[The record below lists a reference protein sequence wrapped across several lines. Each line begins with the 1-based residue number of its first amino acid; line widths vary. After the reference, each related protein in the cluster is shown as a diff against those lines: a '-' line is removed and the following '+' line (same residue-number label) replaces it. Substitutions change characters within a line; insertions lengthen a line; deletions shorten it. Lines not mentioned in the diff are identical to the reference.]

1 LGIYMLDSPKPLNG
15 GWLAYIRFPLHG
27 CPRIKNVFGIAPSP
41 ASVNVPKSLHH
52 STRGTSGFVLIQ
64 FVSRIMSSSVIDR
77 SLTRSSRCP
86 RTAFGNFVQS
96 IYGTGQSLYST
107 PNTSFS
113 ICFHWRCDVLVSPSL
128 WKLRIICRSFR
139 SLASPTRSTNASPD

>member
-1 LGIYMLDSPKPLNG
+1 MLDSSKPLHG
-15 GWLAYIRFPLHG
+15 RRPAYIRFPLHG
-27 CPRIKNVFGIAPSP
+27 CPLIKNVFGIAPSP

-86 RTAFGNFVQS
+86 RTAFVILS
-96 IYGTGQSLYST
+96 SRYTA
-107 PNTSFS
+107 
-113 ICFHWRCDVLVSPSL
+113 RVS
-128 WKLRIICRSFR
+128 RY
-139 SLASPTRSTNASPD
+139 TRSEERRGREVGRS